1 VPTDRFDVAKA
12 ARPYPSMGTLPRRV
26 VTEQASVGHSSNAT
40 TPEGE
45 LESEG
50 ALVAT
55 TTARKVVDL
64 VTGDGLGA
72 TVRLVMV
79 VSV

>member
-1 VPTDRFDVAKA
+1 MPTDRVEVVKL
-12 ARPYPSMGTLPRRV
+12 ARPNGSMGTLPRVV
-26 VTEQASVGHSSNAT
+26 VTAHAKVGHSSNET

-64 VTGDGLGA
+64 VTGDGLGT
-72 TVRLVMV
+72 TVRLIEV